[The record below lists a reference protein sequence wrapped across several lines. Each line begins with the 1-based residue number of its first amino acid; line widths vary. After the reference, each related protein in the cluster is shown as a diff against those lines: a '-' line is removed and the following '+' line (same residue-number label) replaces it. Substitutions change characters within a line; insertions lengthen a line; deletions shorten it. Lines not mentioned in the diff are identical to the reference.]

1 MATVKIC
8 GIRAPE
14 TARELNRLQL
24 PIDQVGFL
32 FASSKRQVTP
42 RQAGELIALLRGE
55 GGATDGPL
63 AVGVFVDPTEELLR
77 ETLAEAPLD
86 VLQLH
91 GRETPAFC
99 RHVRETFGLA
109 VCKTIPVAASGGAP
123 DVDPLAAVEPYRGAV
138 DAILLDTHDP
148 LLGGTGRTF
157 AWDRIPAYAAWA
169 ADAGVKL
176 LVAGGLQP
184 DNVQELLDQ
193 YRPDGVDVSSGVETD
208 GHKDIEKI
216 KRFVERVKR

>member
-24 PIDQVGFL
+24 PIDHVGFL
-32 FASSKRQVTP
+32 FAPSKRQVTP
-42 RQAGELIALLRGE
+42 RQAGELIALLRGD
-55 GGATDGPL
+55 GGAAAGPL
-63 AVGVFVDPTEELLR
+63 AVGVFVEPTEELLR

-91 GRETPAFC
+91 GNETPAFC
-99 RHVRETFGLA
+99 RHVRETFGLPVFKA
-109 VCKTIPVAASGGAP
+109 VSVASGGEP
-123 DVDPLAAVEPYRGAV
+123 DADPLAAVEPYRGSV

-157 AWDRIPAYAAWA
+157 AWERIPAYAAWA

-176 LVAGGLQP
+176 LVAGGLRP
-184 DNVQELLDQ
+184 DNVDELLRE

-216 KRFVERVKR
+216 KQFVERVKR

>member
-24 PIDQVGFL
+24 PIDHVGFL
-32 FASSKRQVTP
+32 FAPSKRQVTP
-42 RQAGELIALLRGE
+42 RQAGELIALLRGD
-55 GGATDGPL
+55 GGAAAGPL
-63 AVGVFVDPTEELLR
+63 AVGVFVEPTEELLR

-91 GRETPAFC
+91 GNETPAFC
-99 RHVRETFGLA
+99 RQVRETFGLA
-109 VCKTIPVAASGGAP
+109 VFKVVSVASGGEPEA
-123 DVDPLAAVEPYRGAV
+123 DPLEAVEPYRGAV

-157 AWDRIPAYAAWA
+157 AWERIPAYAAWA

-176 LVAGGLQP
+176 LVAGGLRP
-184 DNVQELLDQ
+184 DNVDELLRE

-208 GHKDIEKI
+208 GHKDIAKI
-216 KRFVERVKR
+216 KQFVERVKR